1 MLGGVGVG
9 AREDSGSEE
18 ESEGECKEGESERT
32 KRERRESEGRR
43 ELEHARLCY
52 GVRVSPLLP
61 PSPDCVRVSVH
72 HGGRTHHAHGHDPD
86 AVHIGR
92 HALSRR
98 PPVSTQQGTAQE

>member
-1 MLGGVGVG
+1 M
-9 AREDSGSEE
+9 
-18 ESEGECKEGESERT
+18 

-43 ELEHARLCY
+43 LRLFNVS
-52 GVRVSPLLP
+52 GLVASPLLLP
-61 PSPDCVRVSVH
+61 CDCVRLSVH
-72 HGGRTHHAHGHDPD
+72 HDGRTKDTHGHHPH